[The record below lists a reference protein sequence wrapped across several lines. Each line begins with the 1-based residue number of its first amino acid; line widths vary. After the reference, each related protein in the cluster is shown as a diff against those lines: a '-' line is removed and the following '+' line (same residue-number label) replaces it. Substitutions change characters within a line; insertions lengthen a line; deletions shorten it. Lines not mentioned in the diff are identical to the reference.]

1 MVSTATKLYL
11 ASRKPVKARYRV
23 RGMGVA
29 ERVRTSI
36 EALYDAIFSFC
47 WTPNFC

>member
-1 MVSTATKLYL
+1 MGRKVKLQVYVVLSTISTAYL

-29 ERVRTSI
+29 ESVSTSI
-36 EALYDAIFSFC
+36 EDL
-47 WTPNFC
+47 